1 VVRVHHDRRRHD
13 RAHDRAARRHLG
25 DEVRIWYAVVKAGAT
40 VVFRTPYDA
49 MRVMDMRG
57 MEGDLYTQHDDG
69 PRIYLGHRTIEG
81 EWK

>member
-1 VVRVHHDRRRHD
+1 M
-13 RAHDRAARRHLG
+13 
-25 DEVRIWYAVVKAGAT
+25 RIWYAVVKAGAT